1 MRIPP
6 HYRQPTW
13 QRFFAGV
20 AIGAIISW
28 GVFLFIFGTIQEQHS
43 TTIEEQKQVI
53 EELNKNKEI
62 YEQEYSKLNKEAK
75 EKLTVQELTVDI
87 TNGDKYH
94 IKDFKVK
101 NIEDDIKQD
110 LADIVLTKDIEY
122 ITNNRLLIERLIEN
136 KIIKQEDGK
145 EYTFKMTKFILYTTL
160 IIEVEILFVK

>member
-28 GVFLFIFGTIQEQHS
+28 GVFLFIFGTIQEKHS